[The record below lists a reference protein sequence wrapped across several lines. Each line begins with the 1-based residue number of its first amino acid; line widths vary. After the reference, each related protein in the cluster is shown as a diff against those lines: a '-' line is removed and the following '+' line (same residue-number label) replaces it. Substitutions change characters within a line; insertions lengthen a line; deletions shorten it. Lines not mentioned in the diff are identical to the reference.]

1 MGQIPPRDS
10 STKQDK
16 GDGVLAAL
24 CVLLTAACGY
34 DYRKRRIPNYLIAA
48 AAFLGAGWRFLS
60 EGGGGIFSFGA
71 EAALI
76 MCLLYPFFRIG
87 AVGAGD
93 VKLLGVTAG
102 FLPFEKIL
110 WFLFFS
116 MIFSMVRF
124 MKQKDA
130 KERLEYLLA
139 YLAGVAVSGRWRLYM
154 EDAEERRRTGIC
166 LSGPVFLSL
175 LLYLGG
181 VY

>member
-1 MGQIPPRDS
+1 M
-10 STKQDK
+10 
-16 GDGVLAAL
+16 AAL

-34 DYRKRRIPNYLIAA
+34 DYRKKRIPNYLIAIA
-48 AAFLGAGWRFLS
+48 IFVGAGWRFLS
-60 EGGGGIFSFGA
+60 EGGGGIFLFTA
-71 EAALI
+71 EAVFI

-110 WFLFFS
+110 MFLFFS
-116 MIFSMVRF
+116 MLIAVIFSMIRF
-124 MKQKDA
+124 FKQRDA
-130 KERLEYLLA
+130 KERLEYLLG
-139 YLAGVAVSGRWRLYM
+139 YLAGIALSGRLWLYM

-166 LSGPVFLSL
+166 LSGPIFLSL

-181 VY
+181 AY